1 MGIGDRIGVPGFA
14 MSRSFGDQI
23 AHSVGVV
30 VSPEIL
36 EHNFC
41 EEDKII
47 LLASDGIWEFIDNEE
62 ALNIVKKYYE
72 DNDAEGALEEIYTEA
87 DKRWRENEGIVDD
100 ITAIIL
106 FLE

>member
-1 MGIGDRIGVPGFA
+1 

-36 EHNFC
+36 EHHFC
-41 EEDKII
+41 EEDKVI
-47 LLASDGIWEFIDNEE
+47 LLASDGIWEFLENEE
-62 ALNIVKKYYE
+62 IVNIIKKYYE
-72 DNDAEGALEEIYTEA
+72 ENNAADALEEIYKEA
-87 DKRWRENEGIVDD
+87 DKKWRENEGIVDD